1 MNQGLYLSIRM
12 GSLFDPK
19 PVPQSVIE
27 ALTEAQVTSSVGS
40 QSGFQMKLTVGK
52 RSPVLLNLLQSGYFD
67 PRTRVIL
74 VVTVNGTPQVLMD
87 GIITKQDVT
96 PANEPGQSTLTV
108 TGLDLTAIM
117 DFIELRDI
125 PYPAMPRMAIVALIL
140 AKYAVF
146 GVIPAVI
153 PDVINLVQNPLERFA
168 KHQGT
173 DYAYI
178 NNLAQRSGHVFFLEP
193 GPEPGMSVAYWGPEF
208 SAFLDPQPA
217 LSINLDAATN
227 VESLNI
233 SYDGLAARQL
243 IATILEEKS
252 HVPIPV
258 PIPEISFLKSP
269 LAEQTPPPLKSTW
282 LPTARM
288 PIAQAALTVLG
299 ALTST
304 PDAISVSGQLD
315 VLRYGRLLK
324 ARQKVTV
331 RGASHYYNGLYQ
343 VKTVTHTIKH
353 GAYNQSFSLVRG
365 GVKSSVSRV
374 TV

>member
-1 MNQGLYLSIRM
+1 M
-12 GSLFDPK
+12 
-19 PVPQSVIE
+19 PQSVIE

-40 QSGFQMKLTVGK
+40 QSGFQMKFTVGK
-52 RSPVLLNLLQSGYFD
+52 RSPILLNLLQSGYFD
-67 PRTRVIL
+67 PRTRVII

-146 GVIPAVI
+146 GVVPAVI

-178 NNLAQRSGHVFFLEP
+178 NNLARSSGHVFFLEP
-193 GPEPGMSVAYWGPEF
+193 GPEPGMSIAYWGPEF

-217 LSINLDAATN
+217 LSINLDTATN
-227 VESLNI
+227 VESLNV

-331 RGASHYYNGLYQ
+331 RGASNYYNGLYQ
-343 VKTVTHTIKH
+343 VKNVTHTIKH
-353 GAYNQSFSLVRG
+353 GEYNQSFSLVRG